1 MKSACAWLRLGFC
14 ALTKAAVVRSVEG
27 QQELIGICV
36 GHQPEQPLREVIAAL
51 RAVVVRRRIAESAGW
66 VAAASVAGVWLAGWM
81 LGLVPARPS
90 GDGWWLV
97 LLAGVVAAVVSLLR
111 GRRAFGEDHA
121 LARLLEGAFPQL
133 RTDLRTLLDFAARPP
148 SEAEGQALAASL
160 QARVEAELVAV
171 APLVERAAPPFVFGR
186 LRC

>member
-1 MKSACAWLRLGFC
+1 M
-14 ALTKAAVVRSVEG
+14 TKAAVVRSVEG
-27 QQELIGICV
+27 QQELIGNCV

-66 VAAASVAGVWLAGWM
+66 VVASSVAGVWLGGWL
-81 LGLVPARPS
+81 LGLVPARPA
-90 GDGWWLV
+90 GEGWWLV
-97 LLAGVVAAVVSLLR
+97 LLAAAVAAVVALLR
-111 GRRAFGEDHA
+111 GRRAFREDHA

-171 APLVERAAPPFVFGR
+171 APLIAVQLLPPSFERDH
-186 LRC
+186 